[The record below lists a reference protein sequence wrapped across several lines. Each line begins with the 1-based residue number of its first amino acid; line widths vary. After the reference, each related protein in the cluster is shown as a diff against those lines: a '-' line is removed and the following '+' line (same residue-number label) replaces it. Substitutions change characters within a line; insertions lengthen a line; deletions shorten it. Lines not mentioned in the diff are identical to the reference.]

1 MHVLK
6 GSLENSAD
14 SMRTRICVPALAVTE
29 LESLKLVKTVCSLLT
44 HYYNSTLHLLL
55 HYNLIS
61 LLITFVLL
69 AQSENWELN
78 QIFFMPESNFCSKQ
92 LNTERYIAFIYSIQ
106 TFRNTET
113 K

>member
-78 QIFFMPESNFCSKQ
+78 QIFDGGIEFLLLTIKHGKIHC
-92 LNTERYIAFIYSIQ
+92 IYLFSSDI
-106 TFRNTET
+106 
-113 K
+113 